1 MAVVRICLIALS
13 TMAFA
18 VQAAATI
25 SLSCETMD
33 SNWPILE
40 LEGIASSDG
49 KHLNTFRAY
58 LEIEAGKAIEFSQDD
73 VKSFSARN
81 DITLS
86 FAKGP
91 PREQVQVRVNLRR
104 IDDIQLVGMFM
115 IREGKMS
122 AEGRIRCSA
131 G

>member
-33 SNWPILE
+33 SSWPILE

-58 LEIEAGKAIEFSQDD
+58 LEISHDD

-115 IREGKMS
+115 VREGKMT
-122 AEGRIRCSA
+122 ADGRIRCSA

>member
-33 SNWPILE
+33 SSWPILE

-58 LEIEAGKAIEFSQDD
+58 LEFSHDD

-115 IREGKMS
+115 VREGKMT
-122 AEGRIRCSA
+122 ADGRIRCSA